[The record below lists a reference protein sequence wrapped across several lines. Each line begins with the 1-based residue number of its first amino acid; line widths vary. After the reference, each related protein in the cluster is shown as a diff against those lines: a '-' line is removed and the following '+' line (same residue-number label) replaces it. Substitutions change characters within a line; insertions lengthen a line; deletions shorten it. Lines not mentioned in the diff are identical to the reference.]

1 MLTFMPSSEPGRVCG
16 KVPLKD
22 DRLDEPNEM
31 FSVTITEVTGSG
43 VMVGPSSESCVTII
57 DDDSTC

>member
-43 VMVGPSSESCVTII
+43 VMVGPNSQSCVTII
-57 DDDSTC
+57 DDDSMC